1 MAISERPVIDAT
13 LLAIAEL
20 NERGGVLGRPIEA
33 VVEDGKSD
41 WPTFAAKAEKLIT
54 DDKVCALFGCWTS
67 SSRKTVLPVLN
78 KHDHLLFYP
87 VQYEGLEESPNIVYT
102 GAVPNQQIIPAV
114 KWCTSFLKKKKFF
127 LVGSDYVFP
136 RCANAII
143 RDTVAT
149 LDGEII
155 GEEYLLL
162 GDSDATAIV
171 QKIVESQPEVIL
183 NTINGDSNIAFF
195 RSLRA
200 AGISPDAIPTISF
213 SISEE
218 ELSNLST
225 KDIVGDYAAW
235 SYFHTVDRPQNRAF
249 VDRFQARYGKQ
260 RLVSDPMEAAYCG
273 VHLWA
278 KAVEEAG
285 SDDVAAVRKTVKHQ
299 EYEAPGGKVQV
310 DPKTQHT
317 SKFFRVGQIT
327 AEGRFEIVFS
337 SEGPIAAMPY
347 PNTRSKADW
356 DGLLLDLNLRWGGRW
371 ANPGRDS
378 R

>member
-1 MAISERPVIDAT
+1 
-13 LLAIAEL
+13 
-20 NERGGVLGRPIEA
+20 
-33 VVEDGKSD
+33 
-41 WPTFAAKAEKLIT
+41 
-54 DDKVCALFGCWTS
+54 
-67 SSRKTVLPVLN
+67 
-78 KHDHLLFYP
+78 
-87 VQYEGLEESPNIVYT
+87 
-102 GAVPNQQIIPAV
+102 
-114 KWCTSFLKKKKFF
+114 
-127 LVGSDYVFP
+127 
-136 RCANAII
+136 
-143 RDTVAT
+143 
-149 LDGEII
+149 
-155 GEEYLLL
+155 
-162 GDSDATAIV
+162 
-171 QKIVESQPEVIL
+171 L

-299 EYEAPGGKVQV
+299 EYEAPGGKMQV

-317 SKFFRVGQIT
+317 SKFFRVGKIT
-327 AEGRFEIVFS
+327 SESRFEIVFS

-347 PNTRSKADW
+347 PNTRSKGDW

-378 R
+378 Q